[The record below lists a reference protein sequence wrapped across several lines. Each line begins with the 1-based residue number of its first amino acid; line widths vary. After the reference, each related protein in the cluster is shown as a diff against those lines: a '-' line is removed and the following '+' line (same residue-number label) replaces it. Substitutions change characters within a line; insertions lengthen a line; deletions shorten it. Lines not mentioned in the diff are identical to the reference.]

1 MNKPVPSFIPE
12 KMPSA
17 DIAIC
22 SACGWKGP
30 SAECETEQEGDFEYG
45 YYDVH
50 LCPKCE
56 DGGLIEDYEM
66 SKERIKEYEAWDAA
80 NHKETRGPI

>member
-1 MNKPVPSFIPE
+1 MKTTD

-17 DIAIC
+17 DIAVC
-22 SACGWKGP
+22 GVCGWKGP
-30 SAECETEQEGDFEYG
+30 TYECETEKEGDFESG
-45 YYDVH
+45 YFDIH

-66 SKERIKEYEAWDAA
+66 SEERIKEYEAWAA
-80 NHKETRGPI
+80 RNLK